1 MQQNLTRNQ
10 IQDILNKAPKDM
22 PTEVVLKGLVDRGF
36 KLEGYNDTPKSVKQF
51 TGSEDAPFQLNE
63 EDSGIMA
70 TGKTIGNLPS
80 STFRL
85 GKNIFDVVTSPVETV
100 KSLATLAQGAGAK
113 VGEIALENTDIGQ
126 TILEKA
132 NQTRIEKGL
141 QPLTKNAEGKFEV
154 DKTPELQAF
163 DQVGKFFSDRYG
175 SLAKFKETAVEDPAG
190 VLSDIAALFS
200 GAGVGLK
207 GAGFVGAANK
217 ASEISRAVEPLS
229 AISKTVKSIKN
240 FPGAETA
247 TKVIADVSP
256 TSYKVQQG
264 QVVKALELTPGDLSN
279 INKKT
284 GNDVTKYIIENDLIK
299 NSPEEIVQA
308 LNDKRK
314 LTMGEVRG
322 EIEKVKDLYSPE
334 NIPDLNKGL
343 NVILKGVEDV
353 PGLDATVKEI
363 KDLIGKKE
371 FNLSDVQKAKE
382 LIDENSNIY
391 SKIGDVKSSS
401 QAKGLDNI
409 RDSLKTFIEN
419 EVELK
424 TGGKVSIKN
433 LNNDVQTTYAIEDAI
448 NNRAM
453 KGMSRQ
459 HISAF
464 DLLVGL
470 GGSAF
475 DPFLGVGLVIGKK
488 VLESPSM
495 RLSIAKALTKFS
507 PEKIEKLTKD
517 IKAKSIS
524 PESELILK
532 EIGVNIK
539 RYLPAIE
546 SGGAVLNNQAVVD
559 EVGQE

>member
-10 IQDILNKAPKDM
+10 IQDIINKAPKEM
-22 PTEVVLKGLVDRGF
+22 PTEVILKGLVDRGF
-36 KLEGYNDTPKSVKQF
+36 KLEGYNDAPKSAPRS
-51 TGSEDAPFQLNE
+51 TGSEDAPFQSE
-63 EDSGIMA
+63 TDDSGIL
-70 TGKTIGNLPS
+70 TIGKTVGNLPA
-80 STFRL
+80 STIRL
-85 GKNIFDVVTSPVETV
+85 GKNIVDLVTNPIETAKSV
-100 KSLATLAQGAGAK
+100 KTVIQGAGAK
-113 VGEIALENTDIGQ
+113 VGELALENTDIGQ
-126 TILEKA
+126 FILSKA
-132 NQTRIEKGL
+132 NESRVNKGL
-141 QPLTKNAEGKFEV
+141 QPLAKNSNGKLEV
-154 DKTPELQAF
+154 ENTPELDAF
-163 DQVGKFFSDRYG
+163 NQVGNFFSDRFG
-175 SLAKFKETAVEDPAG
+175 SLEKFKETAVEDPAG
-190 VLSDIAALFS
+190 VLSDIASLFS
-200 GAGVGLK
+200 GAGVGLR
-207 GAGFVGAANK
+207 GAGFANV
-217 ASEISRAVEPLS
+217 ASKLKEVSQAIEPLS
-229 AISKTVKSIKN
+229 AISKTVKGIKN
-240 FPGAETA
+240 IPGAETA
-247 TKVIADVSP
+247 SKVIADVSP

-279 INKKT
+279 ISKKT
-284 GNDVTKYIIENDLIK
+284 GNDVTSYIVDNDLIK

-314 LTMGEVRG
+314 LTMSEVRG
-322 EIEKVKDLYSPE
+322 EIEKVKEMYSPE
-334 NIPDLNKGL
+334 NIPNLNKGL
-343 NVILKGVEDV
+343 GVILQGVEDI
-353 PGLDATVKEI
+353 PGLDTTVKEI
-363 KDLIGKKE
+363 KDLMAKKE
-371 FNLSDVQKAKE
+371 ILLSDVQKAKE

-433 LNNDVQTTYAIEDAI
+433 LNNDVQTTYAIEEAI

-470 GGSAF
+470 GGSAY

-507 PEKIEKLTKD
+507 PEKVEKLAKD
-517 IKAKSIS
+517 LKSKNIS
-524 PESELILK
+524 PESELILRDLAN
-532 EIGVNIK
+532 NIK
-539 RYLPAIE
+539 KYLPILE
-546 SGGAVLNNQAVVD
+546 SGSAVLDNQAKIY
-559 EVGQE
+559 EEK